1 MPSLIGNEF
10 SCRFPLCFPVAGLQG
25 PWALPPLIG
34 RANPFLGAHI
44 IIGQQTVHSL
54 ELWMLQ
60 KNVATFQCVGGPPFF
75 WGAIFNALGARFC
88 NCTPQ
93 IRRFKC
99 FHISAL
105 SLLSAAGLTQFVV
118 GLA

>member
-60 KNVATFQCVGGPPFF
+60 KNVATFQCVGGPPFLGGQF
-75 WGAIFNALGARFC
+75 SMHWALVSVTARHRFADSNAFIFL
-88 NCTPQ
+88 
-93 IRRFKC
+93 
-99 FHISAL
+99 H
-105 SLLSAAGLTQFVV
+105 
-118 GLA
+118 